1 MNNNNFYLYGHSWGG
16 ILGLEYAVK
25 YQSNL
30 KGLILSN
37 TTTNIISHVQHLD
50 NVIKKEM
57 PAEIVKEIEE
67 IEKKEDYDNPKYLK
81 LLG

>member
-1 MNNNNFYLYGHSWGG
+1 MYGHSWGG